1 MAHRQRESAR
11 DRQRAEEQWARHRNV
26 MRETTAKRFADLEKL
41 YGGEQCAALWKYH
54 AALWLKATMPCA
66 AADEN
71 MATARK
77 EMQNREWDKERL
89 TMVLARMWQVE
100 VLKRHCRPQGSVFDD
115 EVGRLL
121 SEMGQN

>member
-1 MAHRQRESAR
+1 
-11 DRQRAEEQWARHRNV
+11 

-54 AALWLKATMPCA
+54 AALWLKATAPCT
-66 AADEN
+66 AADEDLT
-71 MATARK
+71 AARK
-77 EMQNREWDKERL
+77 EMRNCEWDKERL

-100 VLKRHCRPQGSVFDD
+100 VLKRRCRPQGSVFDD